1 MEKRRRKFENVVFS
15 QIGITM
21 VVRMQNFSVSSSV
34 ALQLLI
40 SESKY
45 LKRRNALG
53 CSDAWM
59 APSGLVRSWGC
70 PAAPSVLVLSQQSE
84 CL

>member
-1 MEKRRRKFENVVFS
+1 MEKKRRKFENVVFS

-40 SESKY
+40 SEIAIPP
-45 LKRRNALG
+45 LF
-53 CSDAWM
+53 
-59 APSGLVRSWGC
+59 P
-70 PAAPSVLVLSQQSE
+70 
-84 CL
+84 